1 MSEWVFIFQTLVD
14 GLLLSGGYILIA
26 LGLGLIFGV
35 VNYVNVAQAEFSM
48 FAMYATWLLWSLLG
62 VDPFLSLLVTGPL
75 FGLIGVAFYVLMV
88 RPLRTRDHGVH
99 ILITLGLAFIMQNVA
114 LLMFSADVRTVR
126 TSYSTASFDVGGVSV
141 SLVKLG
147 AFLIAL
153 ALFVALILFLNKTRT
168 GRAIRAVAQDES
180 LAAAFGVNV
189 DRVFMIT
196 VVIAIGLAAAAG
208 TLMMPHLFVQPR
220 VGQFFILIAF
230 AIVVLGG
237 MGNLRGALVAGL
249 IVGVVEAFGQVY
261 IGGLAGRIMVLSL
274 ILIVLYLRP
283 AGLFGKTSL

>member
-1 MSEWVFIFQTLVD
+1 M
-14 GLLLSGGYILIA
+14 
-26 LGLGLIFGV
+26 
-35 VNYVNVAQAEFSM
+35 
-48 FAMYATWLLWSLLG
+48 
-62 VDPFLSLLVTGPL
+62 
-75 FGLIGVAFYVLMV
+75 
-88 RPLRTRDHGVH
+88 
-99 ILITLGLAFIMQNVA
+99 
-114 LLMFSADVRTVR
+114 RTVR

-261 IGGLAGRIMVLSL
+261 IGGLAGRIMVFSL